1 MNPAGLKLRTLLN
14 TNTCNNCASVYDPL
28 SARMAES
35 IGFQV
40 GILGGSVSSLTQLG
54 APDISLITLSELVGH
69 AKRVCSA
76 SELPV
81 VVDGDN
87 GYGNA
92 LNVMRTIQELEL
104 AGAAGITIEDTP
116 LPKRHNSTNTLCPIS
131 EATCKLQAAVEAR
144 KHPET
149 VIVARTPADDS
160 QPLSSILERVKS
172 YTGAGVDAICAF
184 GLTNPDTL
192 AAIQG
197 ATDLPIMV
205 ISYGDNRLGSHQALA
220 DQRVRILMRGHI
232 PFEEAVKAT
241 YLSLKSVY
249 SDQPTGAEE
258 ADSVQGKSLI
268 ARFSHVEGFSETAK
282 RYGL

>member
-1 MNPAGLKLRTLLN
+1 MNPAGLKLRALLS

-28 SARMAES
+28 SARMADS

-54 APDISLITLSELVGH
+54 APDISLITLSELVSH
-69 AKRVCSA
+69 ANRVCGA

-92 LNVMRTIQELEL
+92 LKVIRTVQELER

-160 QPLSSILERVKS
+160 QPLSDILERVKAYS
-172 YTGAGVDAICAF
+172 GAGVDAICAF
-184 GLTNPDTL
+184 GLTNPETL
-192 AAIQG
+192 AAIRN
-197 ATDLPIMV
+197 ATELPIMV
-205 ISYGDNRLGSHQALA
+205 ISYGDNHLGSNQALA

-241 YLSLKSVY
+241 YLSLLSVH

-258 ADSVQGKSLI
+258 ASSVQGKSLI
-268 ARFSHVEGFSETAK
+268 ARFSHAQDFNQTAK
-282 RYGL
+282 RYNL